1 MSELIPTKHLQIRFK
16 FHDVLIL
23 LVAAVLIGW
32 CMLVLPSMDI
42 SYDVKKTAIAG
53 VAFLFIEGVTRLV
66 IFRILRIKS
75 KDDFSKMPK
84 FIVTEYR
91 NVNKGT
97 LSKIFLIP
105 NAVYCLLLIIPTI
118 ALRNNDV
125 KYIFYWTFTFSVCLF
140 VFNILR
146 VFKIESV
153 KE

>member
-23 LVAAVLIGW
+23 LVAAALIGW
-32 CMLVLPSMDI
+32 CMLVLPSINI
-42 SYDVKKTAIAG
+42 SYDKIVIAIAG
-53 VAFLFIEGVTRLV
+53 ATYLIIESMTTLM
-66 IFRILRIKS
+66 ILKLKRIKS

-105 NAVYCLLLIIPTI
+105 NAVYSLLLLVLT
-118 ALRNNDV
+118 LTLQSDF
-125 KYIFYWTFTFSVCLF
+125 KSLFYWIFTLSVCYLI
-140 VFNILR
+140 FNIFR
-146 VFKIESV
+146 VLKIESV
-153 KE
+153 EE